1 MKVLVTN
8 AHSRIAYCCI
18 RALAEQGHTV
28 IAGDFVPLAMSFYS
42 KYTSERFR
50 YPSPYKDPATFLEYV
65 LEVASKH
72 GVQFILPIHEETFI
86 FSKFHNKIPEDIRLT
101 VPAYKDILTVHN
113 KDRLSQKAVEL
124 GIPTPIDHIVKN
136 KKELD
141 LCLDKID
148 YPVVLKPRQG
158 GGNYGIKFVYE
169 PAHIKE
175 TFLTLIEDY
184 KLNFE
189 QVQIQQYVQP
199 AEKYSQVMIF
209 ANGKIKAKF
218 TDKHIRDYPAR
229 GGAGCLRV
237 STKFPEIEQYTE
249 ELLTNLSWHGV
260 AEAEYILDENEHKP
274 YLIEINPRIWGGVN
288 SAISSG
294 LNIPDLLL
302 KIACNEPITEKD
314 TFYKPDIRSR
324 WLIGDLKTLFV
335 QLKGSE
341 NKLHTFIDSFNIL
354 NNDISIDEFCIKD
367 PVPFFIHPV
376 NLILISLKKCFNKK
390 DSYYSLLGEWE

>member
-42 KYTSERFR
+42 KYVSERFR
-50 YPSPYKDPATFLEYV
+50 YPSPYKDPAAFLEYV
-65 LEVASKH
+65 LEVASNH
-72 GVQFILPIHEETFI
+72 AVQFILPIHEETFI
-86 FSKFHNKIPEDIRLT
+86 FSKFYNKIPKDIRVT
-101 VPAYKDILTVHN
+101 VPAYKNILTVHN

-124 GIPTPIDHIVKN
+124 GVPTPIDHIVKN
-136 KKELD
+136 KEELD

-148 YPVVLKPRQG
+148 YSVVLKPRQG
-158 GGNYGIKFVYE
+158 GGNYGIKFVHE

-175 TFLTLIEDY
+175 TFLTLIEEH

-237 STKFPEIEQYTE
+237 STRFPEIEQYTE
-249 ELLTNLSWHGV
+249 ELLNNLNWHGI
-260 AEAEYILDENEHKP
+260 AEAEYIVDENEHKP

-302 KIACNEPITEKD
+302 KIAYNGPITEKD
-314 TFYKPDIRSR
+314 TFYKPDIKTR
-324 WLIGDLKTLFV
+324 WLIGDLQTLFS

-341 NKLHTFIDSFNIL
+341 NKLHTFIENFNIL
-354 NNDISIDEFCIKD
+354 NKDISIDELCVKD

-376 NLILISLKKCFNKK
+376 NLILTSLQKCFNKK
-390 DSYYSLLGEWE
+390 DSYYSLSGEWE